1 MIFVN
6 KIMLKYYYLNKQ
18 IKAVDTSLV
27 EGKKYY
33 RKDNLM
39 NSNMEKNIE
48 QKIYQM
54 QGKVHKMQSIV
65 LEMSCKEKELD
76 EKKGFIANIIENIK
90 NCR

>member
-1 MIFVN
+1 
-6 KIMLKYYYLNKQ
+6 
-18 IKAVDTSLV
+18 
-27 EGKKYY
+27 
-33 RKDNLM
+33 M